1 MAKRVRVK
9 VSKYMGDDCYSWAVF
24 KDGYPVYTGC
34 SMHMA
39 RYYQKQI
46 RKEIGEK

>member
-9 VSKYMGDDCYSWAVF
+9 KRKYMGDDCYSWAVF
-24 KDGYPVYTGC
+24 VDGIPKVTGC
-34 SMHMA
+34 ASREA
-39 RYYQKQI
+39 DSYVKQF